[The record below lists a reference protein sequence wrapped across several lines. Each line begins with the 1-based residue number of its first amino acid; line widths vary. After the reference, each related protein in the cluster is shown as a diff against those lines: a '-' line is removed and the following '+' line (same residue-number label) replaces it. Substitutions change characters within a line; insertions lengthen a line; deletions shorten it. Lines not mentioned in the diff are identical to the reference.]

1 MNETIPADLNAA
13 IAMQAAWLQAWVMVL
28 VIVNLAAALF
38 LVARQDGKFS
48 SRAEVL
54 AILVSFFAAGAFMS
68 WLYEQ
73 LGYVRLLG
81 LPHLVFWL
89 PVYIWLV
96 IKFRRNEFTPPFK
109 HYLILYFLVAGISL
123 VLDFVDVLRYL
134 MGER

>member
-1 MNETIPADLNAA
+1 MNEAMPADLNAA

-48 SRAEVL
+48 VRAEAL
-54 AILVSFFAAGAFMS
+54 AILISFVAAGALMG

-109 HYLILYFLVAGISL
+109 HYLVLYFLVAGISL
-123 VLDFVDVLRYL
+123 VLDFVDVFRYL
-134 MGER
+134 LGER

>member
-1 MNETIPADLNAA
+1 MNETMPADLNAA

-48 SRAEVL
+48 VRAEAL
-54 AILVSFFAAGAFMS
+54 AILISFVAAGAFMG

-109 HYLILYFLVAGISL
+109 HSLVLYFLVAGISL
-123 VLDFVDVLRYL
+123 VLDFVDVFRYL
-134 MGER
+134 LGER

>member
-1 MNETIPADLNAA
+1 MNETMPADLNTA

-38 LVARQDGKFS
+38 LVARRDGKFS
-48 SRAEVL
+48 VRVEAL
-54 AILVSFFAAGAFMS
+54 AILVSFFAAGAAMG

-89 PVYIWLV
+89 PVYAWLAV
-96 IKFRRNEFTPPFK
+96 KFRRNEFTPPFK
-109 HYLILYFLVAGISL
+109 HYLLLYFLVAGVSL

-134 MGER
+134 LGER

>member
-48 SRAEVL
+48 IRAEVL

-109 HYLILYFLVAGISL
+109 HYLVLYFLVAGISL
-123 VLDFVDVLRYL
+123 VLDLVDVFRYL
-134 MGER
+134 LGER